1 MPNVSPSVCLTE
13 ATAPKEHH
21 ETFVVSWSTLA
32 PLITTSRRRPNGWPG
47 GLVVCAWRSRETRST
62 NSWGLGT
69 SSHLIAPPKANQ
81 ACTVTARFHFAFP
94 KGHLTHCPTTI
105 CCCLCSRLLLPLS
118 KHIAKPYRQAVE
130 HHALV
135 AYHFPLTELPIRRPP
150 HAQTSKHSYRSNR
163 CNGSSASWPDR
174 AAAPYRARADSPV
187 RVVHRPRDPAALHP
201 ALRPELHHLQ
211 LRQPLGPF
219 LLPHRFP
226 CRCRHLRHRGLQRL
240 PCSRQER

>member
-1 MPNVSPSVCLTE
+1 MSPFVCLTE

-21 ETFVVSWSTLA
+21 DTFVVSWSTLA

-118 KHIAKPYRQAVE
+118 KHIAKPHRQAVE

-135 AYHFPLTELPIRRPP
+135 AIHFSPNRASYQASTARTNEQTLLPLKPLQWLLRLLARP
-150 HAQTSKHSYRSNR
+150 R
-163 CNGSSASWPDR
+163 SSALSR
-174 AAAPYRARADSPV
+174 SRRLSSSRGSP
-187 RVVHRPRDPAALHP
+187 AT
-201 ALRPELHHLQ
+201 
-211 LRQPLGPF
+211 
-219 LLPHRFP
+219 
-226 CRCRHLRHRGLQRL
+226 
-240 PCSRQER
+240 